1 MNKFHPFY
9 PPIYRWSIP
18 WISTKL
24 ERSSIWSRAERPLA
38 SSGVGA
44 GVGARTKLR
53 ATEDMEVEEVEEV
66 EEEEVDLDNDPN
78 WPKVKKDPMSFWLK
92 LMLDACKLI
101 FDGHNLN
108 VLGLLNFEFVSLRE
122 EMIRIWNIRHEA
134 QRHSG
139 TAVVGNL
146 PQWKA
151 CQGYRYKGFVENR
164 AISRS
169 STSNQ
174 FNGWSGSFF
183 LVSVCLGCCRPSHF
197 IWIFWCSLC
206 FCATNINLTS
216 FSWLLTSYYPTFLKV
231 FSFRPK
237 TWQSE
242 SDEWL
247 VADDVKAWSFSLQ
260 LLGSHWMLILCG
272 KIACWRSSSWTS
284 TCKVSWEGALVA

>member
-1 MNKFHPFY
+1 
-9 PPIYRWSIP
+9 
-18 WISTKL
+18 
-24 ERSSIWSRAERPLA
+24 
-38 SSGVGA
+38 
-44 GVGARTKLR
+44 
-53 ATEDMEVEEVEEV
+53 
-66 EEEEVDLDNDPN
+66 
-78 WPKVKKDPMSFWLK
+78 
-92 LMLDACKLI
+92 
-101 FDGHNLN
+101 
-108 VLGLLNFEFVSLRE
+108 
-122 EMIRIWNIRHEA
+122 
-134 QRHSG
+134 
-139 TAVVGNL
+139 VVGNL

-151 CQGYRYKGFVENR
+151 CQGYRYKGLIENR

-237 TWQSE
+237 TWPSE

-247 VADDVKAWSFSLQ
+247 VADDVKAWSFCSLQ
-260 LLGSHWMLILCG
+260 LLESYWIWFSVLSVLTQLIMDEHLQSVVGRGLSCL
-272 KIACWRSSSWTS
+272 AS
-284 TCKVSWEGALVA
+284 TPNQAAYWFKWFKHRKNRYIEIYWVDDQAS